1 MDEILE
7 ELKECRRRLIL
18 EELKECKKR
27 LEITTNALIEM
38 CGNDLGKFA
47 ELLKKHYELLKKVK

>member
-1 MDEILE
+1 MDE
-7 ELKECRRRLIL
+7 IL

-38 CGNDLGKFA
+38 CGDDPGKFA
-47 ELLKKHYELLKKVK
+47 ELLKKHYELLKK